1 MKRGRPNVRDM
12 VQSNLLS
19 VLGSSE
25 TPLTVSSL
33 TRFVSKEVNKTISW
47 NTVQKY
53 LDELI
58 DREQVR
64 AINLPHS
71 KLEDRSGLTVYVLKK

>member
-1 MKRGRPNVRDM
+1 MKRGRPNVRSM

-19 VLGSSE
+19 VLESSE

-33 TRFVSKEVNKTISW
+33 TRFISKEANKTISW

-58 DREQVR
+58 EKERVQ
-64 AINLPHS
+64 AIALPHS
-71 KLEDRSGLTVYVLKK
+71 KLEDRSGLTVYVLKR